1 MKISVVLTL
10 AMLAC
15 STLAA
20 AANPEVELKTNM
32 GNITLE
38 LYPDKAPKTVE
49 NFLQYVKD
57 GFFKGTI
64 FHRVINGFM
73 VQGGGFTPEYAQK
86 KTRAPVPN
94 EANNGLKNDVG
105 TIAMA
110 RTSDPHSATAQFFIN
125 HKNNDFLN
133 HSAPTPQGWGYTVFG
148 KVTKGMDVV
157 NKIAALDTG
166 AQGPFQSDVPR
177 KQVVIEDARIISSDK
192 PAADKPAAK

>member
-1 MKISVVLTL
+1 MKISAVLTL

-32 GNITLE
+32 GTITLE

-166 AQGPFQSDVPR
+166 AHGPFQSDVPR

>member
-32 GNITLE
+32 GTITLE

-94 EANNGLKNDVG
+94 EANNGLKNDIG

-166 AQGPFQSDVPR
+166 AMGPFQSDVPR

>member
-32 GNITLE
+32 GTITLE

>member
-1 MKISVVLTL
+1 MKISVVLTS

-94 EANNGLKNDVG
+94 EANNGLKNDIG

-166 AQGPFQSDVPR
+166 AMGPFQSDVPR

>member
-1 MKISVVLTL
+1 MKISAFLAL
-10 AMLAC
+10 AMIAC

-32 GNITLE
+32 GTITLE

-166 AQGPFQSDVPR
+166 AMGPFQSDVPR
-177 KQVVIEDARIISSDK
+177 KQVVIEDARIVSADK

>member
-1 MKISVVLTL
+1 MKISAFLAL

-94 EANNGLKNDVG
+94 EANNGLKNEIG

-148 KVTKGMDVV
+148 KVTNGLDVV
-157 NKIAALDTG
+157 NKIAALATG

>member
-1 MKISVVLTL
+1 MKISAVLTL

-15 STLAA
+15 STLAT

-32 GNITLE
+32 GTITLE
-38 LYPDKAPKTVE
+38 LSPDKAPKTVE

-94 EANNGLKNDVG
+94 EANNGLKNDRYISIIVMG
-105 TIAMA
+105 ITVIQLQNVLAVFRYFLFAMYC
-110 RTSDPHSATAQFFIN
+110 
-125 HKNNDFLN
+125 L
-133 HSAPTPQGWGYTVFG
+133 
-148 KVTKGMDVV
+148 
-157 NKIAALDTG
+157 
-166 AQGPFQSDVPR
+166 
-177 KQVVIEDARIISSDK
+177 
-192 PAADKPAAK
+192 

>member
-1 MKISVVLTL
+1 MKISKFLAV
-10 AMLAC
+10 AMLA
-15 STLAA
+15 SSALAA

-32 GNITLE
+32 GAITLE

-73 VQGGGFTPEYAQK
+73 VQGGGFTPEFAQK

-94 EANNGLKNDVG
+94 EANNGLKNEVG

-166 AQGPFQSDVPR
+166 AMGPFQSDVPR